1 MLRSVLMLSLA
12 LTLGMPPR
20 VSAESFSCGSFP
32 SLDDAVPKEER
43 VDMLLKRAGECVH
56 ERKFVEA
63 IALVSELIG
72 IDPQNP
78 NAYIDRGSAYIRTGR
93 FDLVIADYSHA
104 ITLKSDDA
112 DAWYNR
118 GTAFVSA
125 QQFDNGL
132 TDLNEAIRLRPG
144 FAPAYCN
151 RPAAYMEK
159 NDLTRRSR
167 ISLRASRGTPI
178 IRFAITSAVSC
189 TCAPAT
195 IKRRCW
201 ILRRRLS

>member
-1 MLRSVLMLSLA
+1 MTPCQRKKGSICYSSAPESACTNESLW
-12 LTLGMPPR
+12 
-20 VSAESFSCGSFP
+20 
-32 SLDDAVPKEER
+32 KQ
-43 VDMLLKRAGECVH
+43 
-56 ERKFVEA
+56 

-144 FAPAYCN
+144 FAPASAIA
-151 RPAAYMEK
+151 AAYMEK

>member
-93 FDLVIADYSHA
+93 FDLVIADYSEA

-144 FAPAYCN
+144 FAPASAIA
-151 RPAAYMEK
+151 AAYMEK